1 MDQDTWISPTPH
13 RELVGTEVF
22 SGTAA
27 TVTDFWRFS
36 LGDLRMNS
44 TRGYLAEFLVAQ
56 ALGVKA
62 FRVEWDAFDLLFG
75 EIRVEVKSSAYLQ
88 SWKQPRLS
96 TITFGGLQ
104 ARMLKAD
111 NSYEQERTFNAD
123 VYVFCTQ
130 TCQSH
135 DLYDPLDVSQWSFD
149 VVSAGAIAALSQK
162 SLGLNTVRKLSGGAT
177 PFADLAGVVRESAKR
192 E

>member
-1 MDQDTWISPTPH
+1 MDQDAWITPTPH
-13 RELVGTEVF
+13 RELVGSEVF
-22 SGTAA
+22 SGTDA

-62 FRVEWDAFDLLFG
+62 FRVEWDAYDLLFG

-111 NSYEQERTFNAD
+111 NSYEPERTFNAD

-149 VVSAGAIAALSQK
+149 VVSAGAVSALNQK
-162 SLGLNTVRKLSGGAT
+162 SMGLSTVRKLSGGAT
-177 PFADLAGVVRESAKR
+177 EFSAVAAVVQARAAR
-192 E
+192 

>member
-1 MDQDTWISPTPH
+1 MDQDSWITPTPH

-22 SGTAA
+22 SGTEA

-62 FRVEWDAFDLLFG
+62 FRVEWDAYDLLFG

-104 ARMLKAD
+104 ARVLKAD
-111 NSYEQERTFNAD
+111 NSYELERTFNAD

-149 VVSAGAIAALSQK
+149 VVSAGAIANLNQK
-162 SLGLNTVRKLSGGAT
+162 SMGLSTVRKLSGGAT
-177 PFADLAGVVRESAKR
+177 EYSEVATVVQARAGR
-192 E
+192 